1 MEVNAISSVNMY
13 QTSAVHSVN
22 AVQMGTLSEE
32 TIRKLKEL
40 GIDPNTVKNEAE
52 AQALIAQAQKA
63 KQNNNGEKVQGK
75 TDIQI
80 QSMKKKSEDLGKK
93 MEDLAEKLGI
103 TLSKTDSAKVSIE
116 KLEQS
121 VKAVAEPNQMNKVG
135 AITDKKI
142 DEKPENLK
150 ADLQDIK
157 ITYDDVE
164 RAKNTALLDKI
175 WWQCLTKWHWA
186 FHKKIRSSN

>member
-1 MEVNAISSVNMY
+1 
-13 QTSAVHSVN
+13 
-22 AVQMGTLSEE
+22 
-32 TIRKLKEL
+32 
-40 GIDPNTVKNEAE
+40 
-52 AQALIAQAQKA
+52 
-63 KQNNNGEKVQGK
+63 
-75 TDIQI
+75 
-80 QSMKKKSEDLGKK
+80 MKKKSEDLGKK

-164 RAKNTALLDKI
+164 RAKNTAFAGQDMMAMLNKMALGM
-175 WWQCLTKWHWA
+175 
-186 FHKKIRSSN
+186 S

>member
-13 QTSAVHSVN
+13 QTTAVNSVS

-52 AQALIAQAQKA
+52 AQTLITQAQKA
-63 KQNNNGEKVQGK
+63 KTNNNGEKVQGK
-75 TDIQI
+75 TDTQM
-80 QSMKKKSEDLGKK
+80 QSMKEKSEDLST
-93 MEDLAEKLGI
+93 MIEDLADKLGV

-121 VKAVAEPNQMNKVG
+121 IKAISEPSSMNKVG
-135 AITDKKI
+135 AVTDKKI
-142 DEKPENLK
+142 DEKPEDLK

-157 ITYDDVE
+157 TKYEDVE
-164 RAKNTALLDKI
+164 SAKNTAFAGQDMMAMLNKI
-175 WWQCLTKWHWA
+175 ALG
-186 FHKKIRSSN
+186 IS

>member
-93 MEDLAEKLGI
+93 MEDLAEKL
-103 TLSKTDSAKVSIE
+103 
-116 KLEQS
+116 EQS

-164 RAKNTALLDKI
+164 RAKNTAFAGQDMMAMLNKMALGI
-175 WWQCLTKWHWA
+175 
-186 FHKKIRSSN
+186 S

>member
-52 AQALIAQAQKA
+52 AQALITQAQKA

-93 MEDLAEKLGI
+93 MEYLAEKLGI

-164 RAKNTALLDKI
+164 RAKNTAFAGQDMMAMLNKMALGI
-175 WWQCLTKWHWA
+175 
-186 FHKKIRSSN
+186 S

>member
-164 RAKNTALLDKI
+164 RAKNTAFAGQDMMAMLNKMALGI
-175 WWQCLTKWHWA
+175 S
-186 FHKKIRSSN
+186 KKNKKK

>member
-13 QTSAVHSVN
+13 QTSAVQSVG
-22 AVQMGTLSEE
+22 AIQMGGLSEE

-40 GIDPNTVKNEAE
+40 GIDPKTVKNEAE
-52 AQALIAQAQKA
+52 AQALIAQAQKSKKSNSNA
-63 KQNNNGEKVQGK
+63 NVQGS
-75 TDIQI
+75 TDTQM
-80 QSMKKKSEDLGKK
+80 QAMKEKSEDLSKK
-93 MEDLAEKLGI
+93 MEDLAGKLGI

-121 VKAVAEPNQMNKVG
+121 VKAVAEPNSTNKIGVV
-135 AITDKKI
+135 TDKKI

-157 ITYDDVE
+157 TKYDDVE
-164 RAKNTALLDKI
+164 RAKNTAFAGQDMMAMLNKMALGI
-175 WWQCLTKWHWA
+175 A
-186 FHKKIRSSN
+186 

>member
-80 QSMKKKSEDLGKK
+80 QSMKKNQ
-93 MEDLAEKLGI
+93 
-103 TLSKTDSAKVSIE
+103 KTW
-116 KLEQS
+116 
-121 VKAVAEPNQMNKVG
+121 
-135 AITDKKI
+135 
-142 DEKPENLK
+142 
-150 ADLQDIK
+150 
-157 ITYDDVE
+157 
-164 RAKNTALLDKI
+164 AKNGG
-175 WWQCLTKWHWA
+175 
-186 FHKKIRSSN
+186 FSRKIRHYAFKNR